1 MGKNKKQPIPVQTS
15 KKKMNLKWEDLIEAK
30 DMPVKALISQQ
41 LQLKALIEKHKDD
54 ITPELSQVIGGLS
67 GTYTDVANA
76 IRLTMDKHITMDEN
90 DVIVD
95 YKKGAIKDGSDDF
108 FAYLGIAREY
118 ISQAE
123 NIATYAST
131 AFTDIFTQLKVYDA
145 KKFKEAMAESSEDMN
160 KIKMEAIHGN

>member
-1 MGKNKKQPIPVQTS
+1 MGRNRKQPIPTKTS
-15 KKKMNLKWEDLIEAK
+15 PKKKNLKWEDLMEAK
-30 DMPVKALISQQ
+30 DLPVKALVSQQ
-41 LQLKALIEKHKDD
+41 LQLKALIEKHKED
-54 ITPELSQVIGGLS
+54 ITPELSKVIGGLS

-95 YKKGAIKDGSDDF
+95 YKKGEIADGSEDF
-108 FAYLGIAREY
+108 FTYLAIAREY
-118 ISQAE
+118 LSQSE

-145 KKFKEAMAESSEDMN
+145 AKFKEAMVKSVEDMN
-160 KIKMEAIHGN
+160 KIKMEAVNGK

>member
-1 MGKNKKQPIPVQTS
+1 MGRNKKQPIPSQTS
-15 KKKMNLKWEDLIEAK
+15 PKKQNLKWEDLMEAK
-30 DMPVKALISQQ
+30 DLPIKALVSQQ
-41 LQLKALIEKHKDD
+41 LQLKALIEKHKED
-54 ITPELSQVIGGLS
+54 ITPELSKVIGGLS

-118 ISQAE
+118 LSQAE

-145 KKFKEAMAESSEDMN
+145 NKFKEAMAASVEDMN
-160 KIKMEAIHGN
+160 KIKMEAINGK

>member
-1 MGKNKKQPIPVQTS
+1 MGKNKKQPIPVKAS
-15 KKKMNLKWEDLIEAK
+15 PKKMNLKWEDLVEAK

-41 LQLKALIEKHKDD
+41 LQLKALIEKHKED

-95 YKKGAIKDGSDDF
+95 YKKGEIEDGSEDF
-108 FAYLGIAREY
+108 FTYLGIAREY
-118 ISQAE
+118 ITQAE

-145 KKFKEAMAESSEDMN
+145 AKFKDAMTKSSEDMN